1 MPITKTVQRPKQPI
15 LKGGDRYFVGF
26 EASSA
31 APSEI
36 PSLKLQ
42 AQNITDPG
50 VVRLGNSAIT
60 SVR

>member
-1 MPITKTVQRPKQPI
+1 VPIKNTAQRPEQTI
-15 LKGGDRYFVGF
+15 LKGGDRCLVGF
-26 EASSA
+26 EASST

-36 PSLKLQ
+36 PPLKLQ

-60 SVR
+60 SAR